1 MYRIITVI
9 LPLYCCFIAAVILLL
24 RWTNS
29 QKKNLR
35 LQYQFC
41 CCTVALEKETAQLLL
56 WTSCLRK
63 SINDIYK
70 FTKRGVFTG
79 PWSVIHRRIYSFHY
93 CWIRARFKRNRISSF
108 PCCWIRAGN
117 YKQNS
122 SILSHNLSITLAEFE
137 HRSCSCFW
145 FLFS

>member
-63 SINDIYK
+63 SIYK

-108 PCCWIRAGN
+108 PCCWIRARN

-137 HRSCSCFW
+137 HRSCSCFR